1 MPRFFFTYPGNRR
14 YNLLRSPRKPVD
26 LRGESM
32 VKRTAG
38 DLESIRE
45 TAVKLAVDFCSLSR
59 RILRYAN
66 RGTPRADFLRAV
78 SGMIL
83 DFSGADA
90 LELRMT
96 DGELRYI
103 WQSGT
108 GETDRRCRTLERV
121 PVHPELNL
129 PCEEGGGLVEEL
141 CAALISGELSRDG
154 SNITRGGGLWIADSR
169 GTAACPPLRDEL
181 GAGELDQIC
190 GGAGSALLIPF
201 HLNGRDTGLLTLKS
215 ERTGFLS
222 PREVEF
228 YEGLAETLGV
238 AVTDRRAQHALR
250 ERMKEL
256 TCLYGIAKLVQRPGI
271 PTDELLRGVVE
282 LLPPAWQYPELAS
295 ARLILDERNYHSRD
309 YREGGAGLRSAI
321 TVEGRERG
329 FIEVTYAGGEQYLE
343 AALFLEEERSLID
356 GVAQQLSLILERRR
370 TEEEK
375 RRLQEQL
382 RHADRLATIGQLAAG
397 VAHELNEPLT
407 SILGFAQLSQKHPE
421 LPAEAAED
429 LELIVKSTLHA
440 REIVKKLLFFSRQMP
455 SQSRPVDLNQ
465 TIEEGLYFLES
476 RCRRQGIELVR
487 ELDPELPEITA
498 DPAQLHQVLV
508 NLVVNAVQ
516 AMPGGGR
523 LTISTRAVDEGVQ
536 LAVADEGVGMVDE
549 VREKIFLPF
558 FTTKD
563 IGEGTG
569 LGLPVVYGII
579 TAHGGSIEVDSAPR
593 RGSTFTITLPRRA
606 AAERAPSSRE
616 ADK

>member
-1 MPRFFFTYPGNRR
+1 
-14 YNLLRSPRKPVD
+14 
-26 LRGESM
+26 M
-32 VKRTAG
+32 VKRTPG

-103 WQSGT
+103 WQSGA

-141 CAALISGELSRDG
+141 CAALISGEFSRDG
-154 SNITRGGGLWIADSR
+154 SNITRGGSLWIADSR
-169 GTAACPPLRDEL
+169 GSAACPPLRDEL
-181 GAGELDQIC
+181 GADELDEIC

-215 ERTGFLS
+215 ERAGFLS

-295 ARLILDERNYHSRD
+295 ARLVLDERNYHSRD
-309 YREGGAGLRSAI
+309 YREGGAGLRAAI

-421 LPAEAAED
+421 LPTEAGED

-523 LTISTRAVDEGVQ
+523 LTISTRAIDEGVQ
-536 LAVADEGVGMVDE
+536 LSVADEGIGMVDE

-569 LGLPVVYGII
+569 LGLPVVYGIV
-579 TAHGGSIEVDSAPR
+579 TAHGGAIEVDSAPE
-593 RGSTFTITLPRRA
+593 RGSTFTITLPRRNT
-606 AAERAPSSRE
+606 AERAPSSLE